1 MHADGL
7 VAETG
12 LVRHRRDAD
21 GRLAAEPVGTL
32 AIRFGVDAADPACT
46 GVPRPG
52 ARALAVLTVR
62 IADAAWVDCI
72 EPLRPADAA
81 RPMID
86 GSGLWMAPDGAWGI
100 AVQSTGAGPQGD
112 ERALVFHFDR
122 HGGPRWLR
130 GEGTRRAGEAVIVL
144 EHGNAEGRLT
154 YAFRGACGAVAGSA
168 SLVLPTV
175 GTGPAPV
182 FPATALLN
190 AGGGACY

>member
-1 MHADGL
+1 MKRPASTSAISRR
-7 VAETG
+7 VVEA
-12 LVRHRRDAD
+12 HRRD
-21 GRLAAEPVGTL
+21 R
-32 AIRFGVDAADPACT
+32 
-46 GVPRPG
+46 
-52 ARALAVLTVR
+52 ARHR
-62 IADAAWVDCI
+62 
-72 EPLRPADAA
+72 
-81 RPMID
+81 
-86 GSGLWMAPDGAWGI
+86 G
-100 AVQSTGAGPQGD
+100 TGAGPQGD